1 MKKLILFTI
10 FFTFLFSCRSENEAV
25 SESTKTSVRAISARF
40 SDNYPYLGAGYDITG
55 DYANESSAGFQVIDV
70 DKFKLAYPDRVLKE
84 YPRTQNY
91 FENYGENAEDYTS
104 KLATTVNLKG
114 SFFKKV
120 LSVDFSSS
128 LTNEYKFNGKY
139 IYGTYNLNIK
149 NQRLRFNASISEL
162 SKFLTTEFQ
171 NDLNTRTPEEIV
183 RNYGTHVMVDIYRG
197 AALSVKYESQ
207 TSNIDR
213 ILASRVGVKASIL
226 GVFDNVSVDQTLDTS
241 SSNKNFDAK
250 LAYSTRGGDPSKAL
264 VGTIDFK
271 VPTSKIDIST
281 WQNSSNDT
289 NSVLVDYG
297 PNGLVP
303 LYEFVSDANIKA
315 NLKSYIETYLKNNS
329 TIAVDYT
336 KDVYRLKRVISLLL
350 PSYNQYMTSYV
361 YKFQNSFEDYSND
374 GVVFKVFDYKA
385 RNTVP
390 IYCHSKEIPFS
401 LGKRKGYSYS
411 FEPTKSGYTS
421 EGIAFFAYPTQQIN
435 TYPIHEYYS
444 SIDVKFYDKNTY
456 SQSNLPK
463 DKTSNILP
471 IPFQYYGIRF
481 YAY

>member
-1 MKKLILFTI
+1 MKKLFYFTI
-10 FFTFLFSCRSENEAV
+10 ISTFLFSCRSENEAINDT
-25 SESTKTSVRAISARF
+25 SKIASKTISARF
-40 SDNYPYLGAGYDITG
+40 SDNYPYLGAGYDVTG

-70 DKFKLAYPDRVLKE
+70 DKFKSVYPDRVLKE

-91 FENYGENAEDYTS
+91 FENYGENAEDYTR
-104 KLATTVNLKG
+104 KLTTTVNLKG

-120 LSVDFSSS
+120 LSADFSSS

-139 IYGTYNLNIK
+139 VYGTYNLNIK
-149 NQRLRFNASISEL
+149 NQRLRFNASTSEL
-162 SKFLTTEFQ
+162 SKFLTSEFQ

-213 ILASRVGVKASIL
+213 IMASRVGVKTSIL

-271 VPTSKIDIST
+271 VPTSKIDISN

-303 LYEFVSDANIKA
+303 LYDLVSDANIKA
-315 NLKSYIETYLKNNS
+315 NLKNYIETYLKNNS
-329 TIAVDYT
+329 TIAVDYA
-336 KDVYRLKRVISLLL
+336 KDMYRLKTKI
-350 PSYNQYMTSYV
+350 MTVMSYV
-361 YKFQNSFEDYSND
+361 YKFQNSFEKYSND
-374 GVVFKVFDYKA
+374 GLVFKAFDYKA
-385 RNTVP
+385 KNTLP
-390 IYCHSKEIPFS
+390 IYCYSKEIS
-401 LGKRKGYSYS
+401 GSIGRKKVYSYS
-411 FEPTKSGYTS
+411 FETTKSGYKS

-456 SQSNLPK
+456 SKSDLPK
-463 DKTSNILP
+463 ENIYF
-471 IPFQYYGIRF
+471 PFKYYGIRF